1 MTRHLLVQL
10 TIATLLLT
18 FTACGE
24 EDKAPPEVTEGYGVK
39 LDETQIQANVD
50 KGKLTVS
57 FMLERQTGSTF
68 DGTLILES
76 RQLGQDNAEKSTS
89 VPFTLDAT
97 KKKVSLTLDAPIY
110 NSPGEL
116 GAWVLR
122 YRVELPDG
130 ALYGSRSLF
139 MALKRSGLTVIGNNR
154 FAAGEKGALRVM
166 VTNPITGLG
175 IENAPVEVTFKSG
188 AGTTSRSLS
197 AGKTDK
203 AGLYLASF
211 TFTAQDTG
219 AGQLAV
225 TAGEHKSSHNI
236 LIEQERQLLVTTDKP
251 LYQPGQTVY
260 IRALA
265 MRQPQVKPVAMESL
279 LLEVEDPK
287 GNKLFK
293 KATKTDTYGIA
304 AFRFDLARLLG
315 LGQYTVRVT
324 MGTTVRTKNF
334 KVDKYT
340 LPKFKV
346 KLTTNASYFAPGA
359 VVSGTLQADYYF
371 GKPVAEAAVVLTGT
385 DSNGKKIA
393 ELQGKTD
400 SKGQYAFQVLAPQDK
415 AMTLAGMV
423 KDSSGAEALGAASV
437 TLTSDKF
444 LLQLVPARKQVAL
457 GAETSFFALL
467 TDPAGKPL
475 TGTLDVSSS
484 HQMAALSF
492 DGKKSAQVQVSGTTG
507 LAEIKATVESCS
519 GSRQPTLMVVYG
531 GKKHTTSITCQ
542 NDGNMLQI
550 RADRALYQEGETA
563 KITLSGPTG
572 CVQVGLEVVRHN
584 AVVYTQTVTMSGG
597 KGAVSIPL
605 TSAMRRTVE
614 IKGSCI
620 VDDKLLSDQQLAYV
634 GGKDT
639 LTIKVTTDKAKYR
652 PASKAKVTL
661 QLSDQDGKP
670 APGAMGVHVVDE
682 ALFALTDFKPGLER
696 KTFFMEQAVIK
707 AGTEVRFVSPDVM
720 LKASPTAGDQ
730 LRARILFSSAGQE
743 ASYPINHHT
752 SNKDISAAISASRAG
767 INHFISNLR
776 QSFADKFG
784 DQYYVSPDDEEKA
797 GPWLEDRVD
806 GMGDD
811 FGTLYKAVRSGN
823 SLTIKSAGMDEKWD
837 TTDDLNGYMSWY
849 VSHGYP
855 SMDGGGSYYDM
866 GAMADAASSADAG
879 MYPPPMEAGTK
890 SDAGSTGK
898 DAGSTGNV
906 IIRQEF
912 PETLYVNPAL
922 ITDSAGKAS
931 IDLDLADSITTWRL
945 SSIAH
950 TLSGQLGSTTAGI
963 TVFQEFFVD
972 ALLPKHL
979 LQNDEVVVPVPVYN
993 YTNSSQTVTVTAKS
1007 ESWFTLVGSATQSV
1021 VVPAKSMTRALFSIK
1036 ATKVGTFGFTVT
1048 GVSATDSDGVKRAV
1062 TVLPDG
1068 VRQEIVFSGA
1078 LKPGSV
1084 AHTVNIPTAAID
1096 GASELFVRVFPGLLS
1111 EVVEGFESLFKK
1123 PYGCFEQTSSTTYPN
1138 VLVLSYLK
1146 AAGKTNA
1153 NLEAKAKGYIDDGY
1167 QRLIKYEVT
1176 GGGFSL
1182 WGSAPANIVLSA
1194 FGLME
1199 FSDMAK
1205 VRFVDPALIAR
1216 TQSWVVSQQQSN
1228 GSFALKSKGYYEI
1241 PGNLA
1246 TDTLR
1251 VTAYVAWALQQSGYK
1266 GQALASALSYVRG
1279 QIASSTDTYTMA
1291 VAANALLAASASDS
1305 TGLSLLTKLKT
1316 AAVADGDKYK
1326 WTSKG
1331 CSVTYGYGKSMD
1343 IETTALV
1350 LGAMLLAKDSSAYTG
1365 GGLRW
1370 LAAAKGG
1377 YGGYGTTQAT
1387 ILALRTLL
1395 LSLAAKGGDKA
1406 LGTITVSHN
1415 GTTQGTSKVDPST
1428 SDLTRL
1434 FDLKTS
1440 LLEGANK
1447 VSIGFSGSGEL
1458 AYQVVGVYYMPHG
1471 TSTGTGPLTYSVKY
1485 DKSSIKVGESIAV
1498 TATVGNT
1505 GTGSIPTVMMKVGL
1519 PPGFSVKL
1527 EDLTSAKTNGMVN
1540 MAEEKA
1546 PYLILYLGNLDSS
1559 TPQSVTFN
1567 MKSALAVKAK
1577 APASTA
1583 YPYYTPEFLQVVDTP
1598 TVTVTP

>member
-1 MTRHLLVQL
+1 MTRHLLTHL
-10 TIATLLLT
+10 TIAALLLSL
-18 FTACGE
+18 TACGE

-39 LDETQIQANVD
+39 LDESEIQATVD
-50 KGKLTVS
+50 NGKLTAS
-57 FMLERQTGSTF
+57 FILQRKGAGTF
-68 DGTLILES
+68 GGTLRLET
-76 RQLGQDNAEKSTS
+76 RQLGVETSLKNAST
-89 VPFTLDAT
+89 PFTLDAAT
-97 KKKVSLTLDAPIY
+97 KKVTVTLDAPTY
-110 NSPGEL
+110 HTPGDL
-116 GAWVLR
+116 GAYVLR
-122 YRVELPDG
+122 YRVELPEG

-154 FAAGEKGALRVM
+154 FAAGEKGSLRILI
-166 VTNPITGLG
+166 TNPNTGVGVLG
-175 IENAPVEVTFKSG
+175 APVEVKFTPSSG
-188 AGTTSRSLS
+188 STARSIS
-197 AGKTDK
+197 AGKTDS

-219 AGQLAV
+219 AGTISV
-225 TAGEHKSSHNI
+225 VAGEHKSSHPI

-265 MRQPQVKPVAMESL
+265 MRQPQVTPVATEPL

-293 KATKTDTYGIA
+293 KTTKTDSYGIA

-324 MGTTVRTKNF
+324 MGTTVRSKTF

-346 KLTTNASYFAPGA
+346 KVTTNASYFSPGA
-359 VVSGTLQADYYF
+359 TVSGTLQADYYF
-371 GKPVAEAAVVLTGT
+371 GKPVADAAVVLTGT
-385 DSNGKKIA
+385 DSAGKKIA

-400 SKGQYAFQVLAPQDK
+400 AKGQYNFQVLAPMDK
-415 AMTLAGMV
+415 TLILSGAV
-423 KDSSGAEALGAASV
+423 TDSSGAEGLASASV
-437 TLTSDKF
+437 LLTNDKF
-444 LLQLVPARKQVAL
+444 LLQLIPARKRAPAGGEV
-457 GAETSFFALL
+457 SFFALL
-467 TDPAGKPL
+467 TDPAGKPMA
-475 TGTLDVSSS
+475 GTLDVSGSS
-484 HQMAALSF
+484 TATHLTF
-492 DGKKSAQVQVSGTTG
+492 GGKTTTQVTVPGTTG
-507 LAEIKATVESCS
+507 LVEIKGELGACGGSQVSITVI
-519 GSRQPTLMVVYG
+519 YG
-531 GKKHTTSITCQ
+531 GKKHTTSMSCAKDDDILT
-542 NDGNMLQI
+542 LST
-550 RADRALYQEGETA
+550 DRALYKEGDTMKVSLA
-563 KITLSGPTG
+563 GPTA
-572 CVQVGLEVVRHN
+572 CTQAGLEVVRHN
-584 AVVYTQTVTMSGG
+584 AVVHTATIKMSAG
-597 KGAVSIPL
+597 KGAASIPL
-605 TSAMRRTVE
+605 SKDMRRTIEV
-614 IKGSCI
+614 KASCMLEKTI
-620 VDDKLLSDQQLAYV
+620 AADQQLAYV
-634 GGKDT
+634 AGKDT
-639 LTIKVTTDKAKYR
+639 LNIKVTTDKAQYR
-652 PASKAKVTL
+652 PAGKAKVTL
-661 QLSDQDGKP
+661 QLTDQAGKA

-682 ALFALTDFKPGLER
+682 ALFALTEFKPGLER
-696 KTFFMEQAVIK
+696 KTFFMEQSVID
-707 AGTEVRFVSPDVM
+707 AGKDVRFVSPDVM
-720 LKASPTAGDQ
+720 LAAAPTAADQ

-743 ASYPINHHT
+743 AKYPINYRT
-752 SNKDISAAISASRAG
+752 ANKDAGAAISASRAG
-767 INHFISNLR
+767 INAFINNLR
-776 QSFADKFG
+776 QAFADKFG
-784 DQYYVSPDDEEKA
+784 DMYSVEPDDEVKA
-797 GPWLEDRVD
+797 GKWVDDRLD
-806 GMGDD
+806 GTGDD
-811 FGTLYKAVRSGN
+811 FGTLYKVERNGN
-823 SLTIKSAGMDEKWD
+823 SLTLTSAGMDEKFS
-837 TTDDLNGYMSWY
+837 TNDDLTVYMTWY
-849 VSHGYP
+849 VRHPYP
-855 SMDGGGSYYDM
+855 GKHDGGMSSKDM
-866 GAMADAASSADAG
+866 GGWYADAMTSADSG
-879 MYPPPMEAGTK
+879 MYPPPGDSGATK
-890 SDAGSTGK
+890 SDSGAGAS
-898 DAGSTGNV
+898 V

-922 ITDSAGKAS
+922 ITDSAGKAT

-950 TLSGQLGSTTAGI
+950 TMAGQLGSTTSGI

-979 LQNDEVVVPVPVYN
+979 LQDDEVVVPVPVYN
-993 YTNSSQTVTVTAKS
+993 YTSTSQTVTVTAKS
-1007 ESWFTLVGSATQSV
+1007 ESWFTLTGSAVQTV
-1021 VVPAKSMTRALFSIK
+1021 TVPAKSMTRALFSIK

-1048 GVSATDSDGVKRAV
+1048 GVSASDSDGVKRAV

-1068 VRQEIVFSGA
+1068 VRKEVIFSGA

-1096 GASELFVRVFPGLLS
+1096 GASELFVRVFPGLLA

-1153 NLEAKAKGYIDDGY
+1153 SLEAKAKGYIDDGY
-1167 QRLIKYEVT
+1167 QRLIKYEVS

-1205 VRFVDPALIAR
+1205 VRYVDPALIAR
-1216 TQSWVVSQQQSN
+1216 TQSWVVNQQQAN
-1228 GSFALKSKGYYEI
+1228 GSFALASKGYYEI

-1251 VTAYVAWALQQSGYK
+1251 VTAYTAWALQQSGYT
-1266 GQALASALSYVRG
+1266 GAALTSALAYVRG
-1279 QIASSTDTYTMA
+1279 QIGSSTDTYTMA
-1291 VAANALLAASASDS
+1291 VAANALLAANTSDT

-1316 AAVADGDKYK
+1316 AATADGDKYK
-1326 WTSKG
+1326 WTSAG
-1331 CSVTYGYGKSMD
+1331 CSVTYGYGKSMET
-1343 IETTALV
+1343 ETTALV
-1350 LGAMLLAKDSSAYTG
+1350 LGAFLLAKDSSAYTA
-1365 GGLRW
+1365 GGLKW

-1415 GTTQGTSKVDPST
+1415 GLAAGTSTVDPTT
-1428 SDLTRL
+1428 SDVTRL
-1434 FDLKTS
+1434 FDLKTAVI
-1440 LLEGANK
+1440 EGANK
-1447 VSIGFSGSGEL
+1447 VSLGFSGSGEL

-1471 TSTGTGPLTYSVKY
+1471 TSTGTGPLTFSVKY
-1485 DKSSIKVGESIAV
+1485 DKTSLKVGESIAV

-1527 EDLTSAKTNGMVN
+1527 EDLTSAKTNGIVN
-1540 MAEEKA
+1540 LAEEKG
-1546 PYLILYLGNLDSS
+1546 PYLILYLGNLDAA
-1559 TPQSVTFN
+1559 TPQSVTFK

-1583 YPYYTPEFLQVVDTP
+1583 YPYYTPEFVQVVDTQM
-1598 TVTVTP
+1598 VTVTP